1 MEAGMGLNIKNDE
14 AHRIAKEIAS
24 HTGESLTSAVVVA
37 LRERLDRLRR
47 EASFEERKAL
57 VDEIIRR
64 SGPTAPGVTSDHSDL
79 YDEMGLPK

>member
-1 MEAGMGLNIKNDE
+1 MGMNIKSDE

-37 LRERLDRLRR
+37 LRERLERLRR
-47 EASFEERKAL
+47 EARFEERKAHI
-57 VDEIIRR
+57 DKIIRR